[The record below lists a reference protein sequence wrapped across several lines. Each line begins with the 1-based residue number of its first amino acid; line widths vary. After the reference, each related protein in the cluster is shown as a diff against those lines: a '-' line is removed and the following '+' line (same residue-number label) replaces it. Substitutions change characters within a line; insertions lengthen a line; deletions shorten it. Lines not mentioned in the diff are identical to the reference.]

1 MKKDSIPT
9 SKRLFLIFTVVFS
22 FFALLTTGC
31 AHQET
36 VASPA
41 VTMSQPA
48 TAPNLVVLPAPAMPT
63 DYVIGP
69 GDVIEISVWQNQ
81 DLSRVVVVLPDGKIT
96 FPLVGRLIAGGKTIE
111 QLKQE
116 IEKRLNRF
124 VPEPELTL
132 IVQQVNSMVV
142 YVLGKVNRPGYF
154 PLKMNVDVLQALAMA
169 GGLNIFADPS
179 DIRIFRKTRDKSMVM
194 IFNYKSVTE
203 DNYLEG
209 NIMLQAGDVIVVK

>member
-1 MKKDSIPT
+1 M
-9 SKRLFLIFTVVFS
+9 
-22 FFALLTTGC
+22 
-31 AHQET
+31 
-36 VASPA
+36 
-41 VTMSQPA
+41 
-48 TAPNLVVLPAPAMPT
+48 
-63 DYVIGP
+63 
-69 GDVIEISVWQNQ
+69 
-81 DLSRVVVVLPDGKIT
+81 LPDGTIT
-96 FPLVGRLIAGGKTIE
+96 FPLVGRLVAGGKTVE

-194 IFNYKSVTE
+194 IFNYQSVTE